1 MDISLQKQIE
11 LRFREGAVCPHCGS
25 KSIVKF
31 GFFNNHQRYR
41 CKECSKTFNIY
52 TKTLLSWSHYKDK
65 WENFIGTM
73 SKDMSLREAG
83 RQINV
88 HYVTLFYWRHKIMNI
103 LDKESDTLLHGTIEM
118 MNMRL
123 PYLDK
128 NYNKKEDP
136 VDPEEEKDERR
147 NNIFFTFLY
156 ERDSRLKPY
165 IYKDSTNLHTFIAD
179 LTYDIDKK
187 SIICL
192 NSNIPFR
199 LPLLY
204 NKFKVADKGSRRY
217 KRRFYF
223 NADNV
228 RNYLSQFRNWMTM
241 FRGVSSK
248 NLIKY
253 SAFFKTHIVFN
264 NMEYIIFE
272 ALRESWNIGNKA
284 ATGGTLGF

>member
-1 MDISLQKQIE
+1 MDISLQKQIK
-11 LRFREGAVCPHCGS
+11 LKFRQGAACPHCGS
-25 KSIVKF
+25 RSVVKY
-31 GFFNNHQRYR
+31 GFFNNQQRYR
-41 CKECSKTFNIY
+41 CKECRKTFNIY

-65 WENFIGTM
+65 WEDFIGTM
-73 SKDMSLREAG
+73 NKDMSLREAG
-83 RQINV
+83 RQINIS
-88 HYVTLFYWRHKIMNI
+88 YVTLFYWRHKIMNI
-103 LDKESDTLLHGTIEM
+103 LNEESDILLHGTIEM

-128 NYNKKEDP
+128 NHNKKEYT
-136 VDPEEEKDERR
+136 EEEKNVNQ

-156 ERDSRLKPY
+156 ERNNRLKPY
-165 IYKDSTNLHTFIAD
+165 IYKDNTDLRSFIND

-204 NKFKVADKGSRRY
+204 NKFKVADKGSKKY
-217 KRRFYF
+217 KRRFHF
-223 NADNV
+223 NADTV
-228 RNYLSQFRNWMTM
+228 RKYLSQFRNWMTM
-241 FRGVSSK
+241 FHGVSSK

-253 SAFFKTHIVFN
+253 SAFFKTHKIFN

-272 ALRESWNIGNKA
+272 ALRGSWDTGNIA
-284 ATGGTLGF
+284 ASRGTFGV